1 MRKWESQ
8 GNDTQKSRDF
18 HFFREKAEVDILY
31 KIKYNPRVL
40 KKEQKKCVE
49 RVWRDIMNNTVF
61 PMGPMGFITPF
72 TAKKVNELLTP
83 VSSGDKK
90 NKKESK

>member
-1 MRKWESQ
+1 MRKWESR

-18 HFFREKAEVDILY
+18 LFLREKTEVDILY
-31 KIKYNPRVL
+31 KIKYNSFVL
-40 KKEQKKCVE
+40 KKEQNQWVE
-49 RVWRDIMNNTVF
+49 RIWRDIMNYTVF

-72 TAKKVNELLTP
+72 TAKKVNELLTR

>member
-1 MRKWESQ
+1 MRKWESR

-40 KKEQKKCVE
+40 KKEQKSVLRE
-49 RVWRDIMNNTVF
+49 YGGI
-61 PMGPMGFITPF
+61 
-72 TAKKVNELLTP
+72 L
-83 VSSGDKK
+83 
-90 NKKESK
+90 